1 MNGIIHPCT
10 HPEHRPAPTTEEE
23 MFVSLITLFMAFIA
37 IKLLGSNF
45 RIYRP
50 PFFNCSTKTSII
62 HGN

>member
-37 IKLLGSNF
+37 IKL
-45 RIYRP
+45 
-50 PFFNCSTKTSII
+50 
-62 HGN
+62 